1 MIGRR
6 LPRWC
11 RLLVCAA
18 ALLVWARPAAAEWQ
32 FAPFFGWEFGG
43 HTSFYDP
50 EFATDHTHRAFG
62 VTITRIGRG
71 PIAFEGSALLVPG
84 FFNDPKRANDPTRPE
99 TLDIITSSYIFALMG
114 NVVVAAPQRWNEYG
128 LRPYVSGGAGLLRAY
143 ATDERNILPPLRQR
157 LFAANVG
164 GGAVGF
170 ITDRTGI
177 RFDLRFFSNV
187 RNVAD
192 TEAVTL
198 SGRKHLRFWMGSVGL
213 VLRVP

>member
-1 MIGRR
+1 MITCRV
-6 LPRWC
+6 PRWC
-11 RLLVCAA
+11 RILVCAA
-18 ALLVWARPAAAEWQ
+18 ALLVWARPAGAEWQ

-43 HTSFYDP
+43 HTSFPDP

-62 VTITRIGRG
+62 VTIARIGRG
-71 PIAFEGSALLVPG
+71 PIGFEGSALLVPG
-84 FFNDPKRANDPTRPE
+84 FFNDPKRPNDPTRPE
-99 TLDIITSSYIFALMG
+99 TLDIISRSYALALMG
-114 NVVVAAPQRWNEYG
+114 NVVLAAPQRWNEYG

-143 ATDERNILPPLRQR
+143 ATDEQGVLPLHQR

-187 RNVAD
+187 RNVTD
-192 TEAVTL
+192 TEGVTL
-198 SGRKHLRFWMGSVGL
+198 GSGRKHLRFWMGSIGL
-213 VLRVP
+213 VFRAR